1 MTKNLPRGGFDKGDA
16 PMAQVREILFGA
28 QLKDMEMRF
37 RRQEERFLREIA
49 EVRDSLRGRLDS
61 LENHL
66 KSEVTAIFSRLAE
79 EKSEREAQLKAEER
93 DRKDQLATEARER
106 DQQSEGLKR
115 ELYDALTRETKD
127 RTDSDSRLQAGLQ
140 STDETLE
147 RKTSK
152 LSQALDTAERA
163 LRDLIKSE
171 CTSLNDKIDERHTEM
186 VNHVAK
192 TSAQIRS
199 DMVYRTA
206 LSTMFTETVGSLSKP
221 WNLDVEDEEEG
232 SGDVYVGS
240 EAQGQEGQ
248 GPEPQ
253 GQEGQGGEDQGSEG
267 QGGDWGGERHQY

>member
-49 EVRDSLRGRLDS
+49 EVRDSLRTRLDS

-66 KSEVTAIFSRLAE
+66 KSEVAAIFSRLKE
-79 EKSEREAQLKAEER
+79 EKDEREAALKAEER
-93 DRKDQLATEARER
+93 DRREQLAGEARER
-106 DQQSEGLKR
+106 EQQSDALKR
-115 ELYDALTRETKD
+115 DLTDALTRESKD
-127 RTDSDSRLQAGLQ
+127 RTDSDSRLQSALQ

-152 LSQALDTAERA
+152 LSQSLDNTERA
-163 LRDLIKSE
+163 LRDLLKGE
-171 CTSLNDKIDERHTEM
+171 CTAINDKIDEKHAEL

-192 TSAQIRS
+192 TNSQIRS

-221 WNLDVEDEEEG
+221 WNLDVEDAEEG
-232 SGDVYVGS
+232 AEDLYPG
-240 EAQGQEGQ
+240 EAAHEPAQGGDQQEGDRQEGQ
-248 GPEPQ
+248 Q
-253 GQEGQGGEDQGSEG
+253 GDGGW
-267 QGGDWGGERHQY
+267 GGDQQY